1 MYEKSVWVRFYENP
15 PVPQEAAVEL
25 AALRKNKKRRQKNFS
40 KPNVG
45 LSNILDR
52 ELCWGEPVEGPHR

>member
-25 AALRKNKKRRQKNFS
+25 AALRKKKETEKFFKTQ
-40 KPNVG
+40 G
-45 LSNILDR
+45 LDFWGL
-52 ELCWGEPVEGPHR
+52 LC

>member
-40 KPNVG
+40 KPKG
-45 LSNILDR
+45 LIFGA
-52 ELCWGEPVEGPHR
+52 CCAKT